1 LSIGFRASD
10 GADSAPSDARKRS
23 GARIPILSPPVSELI
38 DVRPDERFDL
48 DRLTA
53 WMRTVDGLPDG
64 MPEVSQFG
72 GGKANLTYLLSYHD
86 GSELVLRRPP
96 LGPVAPGAHDMGREY
111 RVLSRLWRAFDK
123 APRAVAFCEDESV
136 IGSDFFLME
145 RRDGVVVR
153 GSIPDRFGGGD
164 DPDSTRRLSEV
175 VIDTLA
181 EFHTVDP
188 ASCDLDD
195 LGHPEGFLARQV
207 DGWRGRWEK
216 AKHEENILATEV
228 AAWLE
233 DNLPPETTPTLLH
246 NDWRLD
252 NMAVA
257 PDDPGRCV
265 AVYDWDMATR
275 GDPLADLGTLMG
287 SWFDPGEA
295 PGELSMMPT
304 QSPGWLDRSSA
315 VNRYVEKSGSGSS
328 HVEWYLVFGAWKL
341 AIILQQIYI
350 RWLRGQTQDAR
361 FATLDE
367 GARHLFRLASDRR
380 P

>member
-1 LSIGFRASD
+1 MTD
-10 GADSAPSDARKRS
+10 
-23 GARIPILSPPVSELI
+23 LI
-38 DVRPDERFDL
+38 DVRPDERFDV
-48 DRLTA
+48 DRLVA
-53 WMRTVDGLPDG
+53 WMSDNDGLPEG
-64 MPEVSQFG
+64 RPVVAQFG
-72 GGKANLTYLLSYHD
+72 GGKANLTYLLTFPD

-96 LGPVAPGAHDMGREY
+96 LGPVAKGAHDMSREY
-111 RVLSRLWRAFDK
+111 RVLSRLWQSFDK
-123 APRAVAFCEDESV
+123 APRAVAYCDDESV

-153 GSIPDRFGGGD
+153 GAIPDRFGGGD
-164 DPDSTRRLSEV
+164 DTTANQKLSEV

-181 EFHTVDP
+181 EFHSVDP
-188 ASCDLDD
+188 ASCGLDD

-216 AKHEENILATEV
+216 AKHEDNPIADDVGLWLADHV
-228 AAWLE
+228 
-233 DNLPPETTPTLLH
+233 PPESTPTLLH

-257 PDDPGRCV
+257 ANDPGRCV
-265 AVYDWDMATR
+265 AVYDWDMTTR

-304 QSPGWLDRSSA
+304 QAPGWLNRTSAVSRYAEKSDRSIT
-315 VNRYVEKSGSGSS
+315 
-328 HVEWYLVFGAWKL
+328 HVDWHLVFGTWKL

-350 RWLRGQTQDAR
+350 RWKRGQTQDDR
-361 FATLDE
+361 FSTLDE
-367 GARHLFRLASDRR
+367 GARHLFRLAAARR

>member
-1 LSIGFRASD
+1 MVAAAL
-10 GADSAPSDARKRS
+10 
-23 GARIPILSPPVSELI
+23 IPIPCPPVADLI
-38 DVRPDERFDL
+38 EVRRDERFDVA
-48 DRLTA
+48 RLA
-53 WMRTVDGLPDG
+53 EWMGGVDGLPSDTPG
-64 MPEVSQFG
+64 VAQFG
-72 GGKANLTYLLSYHD
+72 GGKANLTYLLTFPD

-96 LGPVAPGAHDMGREY
+96 LGPVAKGAHDMSREY
-111 RVLSRLWRAFDK
+111 RVLSTLWKSFDK
-123 APRAVAFCEDESV
+123 APRAIAYCGDESV

-153 GSIPDRFGGGD
+153 GAIPDEFGGGV
-164 DPDSTRRLSEV
+164 DPESTRKLSEV

-181 EFHTVDP
+181 EFHAVDP
-188 ASCDLDD
+188 ATCDLDD
-195 LGHPEGFLARQV
+195 LGHPEGFLRRQV
-207 DGWRGRWEK
+207 EGWRRRWDK
-216 AKHEENILATEV
+216 AKHEDNPLADEV
-228 AAWLE
+228 GLWLE
-233 DNLPPETTPTLLH
+233 DHLPAEARPTLLH

-257 PDDPGRCV
+257 TGDPGRCV

-304 QSPGWLDRSSA
+304 QSPGWLDRSAA
-315 VNRYVEKSGSGSS
+315 VDRYMEKSGNDSAE
-328 HVEWYLVFGAWKL
+328 VDWYLVFGAWKL
-341 AIILQQIYI
+341 AVILQQIYI
-350 RWLRGQTQDAR
+350 RWLRGQTRDSR

-367 GARHLFRLASDRR
+367 GARHLFRLAADRR